1 MVARIKEIPIFETNP
16 KQSEDNPTYVVSR
29 QVGVIVEELPD
40 EPKEEVPRY
49 VTSQEDQTTRGTGSD
64 DSKSS

>member
-1 MVARIKEIPIFETNP
+1 VARIKEIPIFETNP
-16 KQSEDNPTYVVSR
+16 KQSEDNPTYIVSR

-49 VTSQEDQTTRGTGSD
+49 VVSQEDKGVGS
-64 DSKSS
+64 